1 MPQKAVHNNYI
12 TIAKALAMIFV
23 VVWHSRGF
31 YDVGIFVMFFAVP
44 LFFFTSGF
52 FYKIPQDN
60 EGLKRYLMKRVKG
73 LYLPYIKWGL
83 FFLLLHNVFFY
94 LHLYDSEFGYEGNTS
109 QIYSLRDYGACL
121 LDLVFKMTTHEPMLG
136 AFWFIRTLFFA
147 TVFVSIFSY
156 LVSKVISVNKWWLF
170 AVLSVLTLVASYL
183 KLNLPLV
190 GKLDLLLFATVFFV
204 SGWIYRDYESKQI
217 GRWYVTAALFALTC
231 GGLIHYRQVIAIQT
245 CPFAD
250 IIPYFILAM
259 CGIFF
264 TMSLA
269 LLLEKTRARNI
280 FYLVGNETLVILAL
294 HFLCFKLVSL
304 IKIWHYGYPIR
315 QLAEFP
321 VIETNNSVYWVFY
334 TLVGVSIPVCLQQV
348 RKIIS
353 ASL

>member
-60 EGLKRYLMKRVKG
+60 EGLKQYLIKRVKG
-73 LYLPYIKWGL
+73 LYSPYLKWGL

-94 LHLYDSEFGYEGNTS
+94 LHLYDSQYGYEGNTS
-109 QIYSLRDYGACL
+109 HIYSLRDFGACL
-121 LDLVFKMTTHEPMLG
+121 VDLVFKMTTHEQMLG
-136 AFWFIRTLFFA
+136 AFWFIRVLFIA
-147 TVFVSIFSY
+147 AVFISVLTY
-156 LVSKVISVNKWWLF
+156 LVNKVVPVNKWLLLAFLSILTF
-170 AVLSVLTLVASYL
+170 AASYL
-183 KLNLPLV
+183 KLSIPLI
-190 GKLDLLLFATVFFV
+190 GKVDLVFFASV
-204 SGWIYRDYESKQI
+204 FFLSGWIYRDYESKAL
-217 GRWYVTAALFALTC
+217 GRWYVAVALLGLTC
-231 GGLIHYRQVIAIQT
+231 CGLIHYRQVIAIQT

-264 TMSLA
+264 TLSLS
-269 LLLEKTRARNI
+269 LLIEKTKARNV
-280 FYLVGNETLVILAL
+280 FYLVGNETLIILAL

-321 VIETNNSVYWVFY
+321 VIETSNSMYWIFY

-348 RKIIS
+348 RKRLS
-353 ASL
+353 ASI